1 MWPIYEISRPAMA
14 ATVTAASLIAN
25 LISLCQRLPK
35 SVPVA
40 HKDDDIYRIIRT
52 AHGDDPWQSF
62 NRKFDLLYG
71 EDCRDAKGYLRNIR
85 SGKYGL
91 DSVCAYLKGIN
102 TNDPQFLAELA
113 VIKLE
118 RLRNE
123 LVKLKYALS
132 II

>member
-1 MWPIYEISRPAMA
+1 MA
-14 ATVTAASLIAN
+14 ATATAASLIAN
-25 LISLCQRLPK
+25 LTSLCQHLPK

-40 HKDDDIYRIIRT
+40 QKDDDIYRIIRT
-52 AHGDDPWQSF
+52 SNGDDLWQSF

-71 EDCRDAKGYLRNIR
+71 EDCRDARGYLQNIR
-85 SGKYGL
+85 SGKYGM

-102 TNDPQFLAELA
+102 TKDPQFLAELA

-123 LVKLKYALS
+123 LIKLK
-132 II
+132 